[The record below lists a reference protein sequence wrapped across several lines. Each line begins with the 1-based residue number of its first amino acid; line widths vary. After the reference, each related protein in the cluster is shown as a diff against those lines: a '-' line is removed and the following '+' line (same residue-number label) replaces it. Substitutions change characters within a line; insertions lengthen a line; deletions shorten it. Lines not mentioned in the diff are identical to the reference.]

1 MKNKSEHKQ
10 QMLNHYQQW
19 KQSQLNQT
27 EYAEQHQLKI
37 HTFKYWI
44 QKFNKQQAKSSGFVS
59 IETVVVSEIIIRY
72 PNGVELAMPSQT
84 SMKIIRELI
93 QYGNLCSQ

>member
-1 MKNKSEHKQ
+1 MKNNREHRQ
-10 QMLNHYQQW
+10 QMFNHYQQW

-27 EYAEQHQLKI
+27 EYAQQHQLKI

-44 QKFNKQQAKSSGFVS
+44 QKFNKEQSNSSGFIA
-59 IETVVVSEIIIRY
+59 IEPLLPTEINIRY
-72 PNGVELAMPSQT
+72 PNGVELAMPTQT
-84 SMKIIRELI
+84 SLKIIRELI

>member
-1 MKNKSEHKQ
+1 MKNNSEHKQ
-10 QMLNHYQQW
+10 KMLNHYQLW

-44 QKFNKQQAKSSGFVS
+44 QKFNKEQNKTTGF
-59 IETVVVSEIIIRY
+59 ITIDTIIPSEINIRY
-72 PNGVELAMPSQT
+72 PNGVELALPSRT
-84 SMKIIRELI
+84 SIKIIRELI

>member
-1 MKNKSEHKQ
+1 MKKNIEHKQ
-10 QMLNHYQQW
+10 QMLYHYQQW
-19 KQSQLNQT
+19 KQGKLNQT
-27 EYAEQHQLKI
+27 EYAQQHQLKI

-44 QKFNKQQAKSSGFVS
+44 QKFNKEQNKATGFIS
-59 IETVVVSEIIIRY
+59 IDTIIPSEINIRY
-72 PNGVELAMPSQT
+72 PNGVELAMPTQT